1 MEVEMFQDDQTLQN
15 QLFAMSY
22 RDLVSADSDTWL
34 YVDLFQA
41 LDLSEFDN
49 DYETQGQ
56 AAKEPRLMLRTLFYG
71 LTHGVVTG
79 RKLQDA
85 CRNDNRF
92 IVLSGNLRP
101 DRRTLDR
108 FLVRH
113 HKRFKDLFVQVVHL
127 AQSMGLV
134 SLGQVAI
141 DGSKFKGQAG
151 PSMKYSMM
159 NKAIREIEGNLL
171 VLQRSL
177 REDNAAEPN
186 NRDQL
191 DKEIADQT
199 VRREKIVKAKAKIE
213 EDFKKRKRQTPRIIE
228 NARRSLSDVEASPMV
243 TAKGFFFGYNVQAAV
258 DEKHQIVVAQEVHDH
273 APDSK
278 ALPDLVDQVEEN
290 CGEHADMYMADAGYQ
305 SITNIKKIQETGAT
319 PIIARSATKQ
329 KEEKEGNEQVTK
341 EQDQY
346 VCMAKRNLPVSY
358 QGKGHITFRMEKNFC
373 DGCEFTDRCKL
384 YNKKTPV
391 ILEDQDREI
400 YVQYL
405 KETRTES
412 WKKKYQR
419 RQVIV
424 EPVFGNIKNKGIR
437 ILTRGKRSVQRW
449 WSMATTAH
457 NIEKIIQHMH
467 LIPQT

>member
-1 MEVEMFQDDQTLQN
+1 MFQGDQTLQN

-22 RDLVSADSDTWL
+22 RDLVSDKSDTWL
-34 YVDLFQA
+34 YVDLFAA
-41 LDLSEFDN
+41 LDLSDFDD

-56 AAKEPRLMLRTLFYG
+56 AAKEPRLILRTLFYG

-113 HKRFKDLFVQVVHL
+113 QMRFKDLFVQVVRL

-151 PSMKYSMM
+151 PSMKYSNM
-159 NKAIREIEGNLL
+159 NKAIKEIEGHLKT
-171 VLQRSL
+171 LQTSL
-177 REDNAAEPN
+177 REDNAAESN
-186 NRDQL
+186 LKDQL
-191 DKEIADQT
+191 DQEIQDQT
-199 VRREKIVKAKAKIE
+199 IRREKILKAKAKIE
-213 EDFKKRKRQTPRIIE
+213 EDFSSRKRRTPRIME

-243 TAKGFFFGYNVQAAV
+243 TSKGFFFGYNTQVAV
-258 DEKHQIVVAQEVHDH
+258 DEKHQIIVAQDVHDH

-278 ALPDLVDQVEEN
+278 ALPKLVDQVKEN
-290 CGEHADMYMADAGYQ
+290 CGKHADGYLADAGYQ
-305 SITNIKKIQETGAT
+305 SITNLKKVQETGAEAY
-319 PIIARSATKQ
+319 IARQEKKQ
-329 KEEKEGNEQVTK
+329 IEEKEGNEQVTK
-341 EQDQY
+341 EQGQY
-346 VCMAKRNLPVSY
+346 MCMAKRNLPVSY
-358 QGKGHITFRMEKNFC
+358 QGKGHITFRMGPDFC
-373 DGCEFTDRCKL
+373 KDCTLTDRCKL

-391 ILEDQDREI
+391 ILDDKDREI

-405 KETRTES
+405 RETRTEE

-437 ILTRGKRSVQRW
+437 IVTRGKKSVQRW

-457 NIEKIIQHMH
+457 NIEKIIQHIH

>member
-1 MEVEMFQDDQTLQN
+1 MFQDDQTLQN
-15 QLFAMSY
+15 QLWGLSH
-22 RDLVSADSDTWL
+22 RDLVSQDSDTWL
-34 YVDLFQA
+34 YVDLFQT
-41 LDLSEFDN
+41 LDLSDFDN

-79 RKLQDA
+79 RKLSDA

-108 FLVRH
+108 FIVRH
-113 HKRFKDLFVQVVHL
+113 DQRMKDLFVQIVRL

-151 PSMKYSMM
+151 ASMKYSMM
-159 NKAIREIEGNLL
+159 KKAIREIEGNLKT
-171 VLQRSL
+171 LQTSL

-186 NRDQL
+186 HRDQL
-191 DKEIADQT
+191 AQEIKDQT
-199 VRREKIVKAKAKIE
+199 IRREKILKAKAKIE
-213 EDFKKRKRQTPRIIE
+213 EDFRKRNRRTPRIME

-243 TAKGFFFGYNVQAAV
+243 TSKGFFLGYNTQVAV
-258 DEKHQIVVAQEVHDH
+258 DEKHQIIVAQDIHEGASDT
-273 APDSK
+273 K
-278 ALPDLVDQVEEN
+278 ALPKLVEQVQEN
-290 CGEHADMYMADAGYQ
+290 CGEHAQNYMADAGYQ
-305 SITNIKKIQETGAT
+305 SITNIKKVQDTGAT
-319 PIIARSATKQ
+319 AYIARSAKKQ
-329 KEEKEGNEQVTK
+329 EEEKEGNEQVK
-341 EQDQY
+341 KDQGQY
-346 VCMAKRNLPVSY
+346 VCMAKRNLPVAY
-358 QGKGHITFRMEKNFC
+358 ERKGHITFRMEKDFC
-373 DGCEFTDRCKL
+373 KDCSLTDRCKL

-391 ILEDQDREI
+391 ILDDKDREI
-400 YVQYL
+400 YTQYL
-405 KETRTES
+405 KLTRTQE

-437 ILTRGKRSVQRW
+437 ILVKGKKAVKRW

-457 NIEKIIQHMH
+457 NIEKIVKHMH

>member
-1 MEVEMFQDDQTLQN
+1 MFQDDQTLQN

-22 RDLVSADSDTWL
+22 RDLVSKDSDTWL

-41 LDLSEFDN
+41 LDLSEFDH

-56 AAKEPRLMLRTLFYG
+56 AAKEPRLMLRTMFYG

-79 RKLQDA
+79 RKLADV
-85 CRNDNRF
+85 CCNDNRF

-113 HKRFKDLFVQVVHL
+113 HQRFKDLFVQVVRL

-151 PSMKYSMM
+151 PSMKYSNM
-159 NKAIREIEGNLL
+159 NKAIREIEGNLTQL
-171 VLQRSL
+171 KQSL
-177 REDNAAEPN
+177 REDNAGESN
-186 NRDQL
+186 LRDQL
-191 DKEIADQT
+191 TQEIADET
-199 VRREKIVKAKAKIE
+199 VRREKILKAKAKIE
-213 EDFKKRKRQTPRIIE
+213 EDFKRRKRRTPRIIE
-228 NARRSLSDVEASPMV
+228 KARRSLSDVEASPMV
-243 TAKGFFFGYNVQAAV
+243 TSKGFFFGYNVQAAV
-258 DEKHQIVVAQEVHDH
+258 DEKHQIVVAQDVHDH
-273 APDSK
+273 APDTK
-278 ALPDLVDQVEEN
+278 ALPNLVDQVEEN
-290 CGEHADMYMADAGYQ
+290 CGEHAQAYLADAGYQ
-305 SITNIKKIQETGAT
+305 SISNIKKIQETGAT
-319 PIIARSATKQ
+319 PIVARQGKKQ
-329 KEEKEGNEQVTK
+329 EEEKEGNEQVTQ

-346 VCMAKRNLPVSY
+346 MCMAKRTLPVAY
-358 QGKGHITFRMEKNFC
+358 QGKGHITFRMGKDFC
-373 DGCEFTDRCKL
+373 KDCNLTDRCKL

-391 ILEDQDREI
+391 ILDDKDRGI
-400 YVQYL
+400 YTQYL
-405 KETRTES
+405 QQTRTEE